1 MAIDQYPKAYL
12 YMRIVQ
18 AKLFIDKSYAE
29 PINLKDITNEAFFSK
44 YHFIRTFKA
53 IYGYSPHQYLKKVR
67 LEKAKQF
74 LREGQS
80 INEACHSVGFESTN
94 TFMSLFKKIT
104 GQTPSEFRKDH
115 IQRKKEEESN
125 PLKFVPGCFMENFKI
140 AILKSDNKLMPGN
153 FD

>member
-53 IYGYSPHQYLKKVR
+53 IYGYSPHQYLKKLLVR
-67 LEKAKQF
+67 PLLNSGKTIF
-74 LREGQS
+74 
-80 INEACHSVGFESTN
+80 N
-94 TFMSLFKKIT
+94 KK
-104 GQTPSEFRKDH
+104 
-115 IQRKKEEESN
+115 RKKN
-125 PLKFVPGCFMENFKI
+125 Q
-140 AILKSDNKLMPGN
+140 IL
-153 FD
+153 